1 MINGF
6 LNDYYKGA
14 IIKFDDNFNIAWLND
29 QLFNNGSAA
38 TVNELP
44 DGNIVTSGQSETEND
59 PYGQMNL
66 IKLSGTNGSIL
77 WRRTYGGSW
86 NDYAYDLA
94 LAPDG
99 GFIVAGRQDTII
111 PGAPIGHASA
121 WLLKLNC
128 MGLLT
133 QPAAAFSYEPQGA
146 NEIQFTNLSLYAY
159 PDSTDGGYYIWDFG
173 DGSPPYLCG
182 QGYAPCTGSTLT
194 HQYPAPGTYT
204 ATLTAIVC
212 TDTSTVQA
220 LIDTESGGGTVG
232 IPEITPPFA
241 CEGTCP
247 DCSGGQ
253 GGEEILVYPNPAQNT
268 LTFALNNAL
277 KSPSGLVPST
287 RRDLGVSLY
296 SLTGQLVLQ
305 TTLVSTGSTT
315 AGSAS
320 KTISVAH
327 LPAGVYVCRWQSG
340 ASGASGYIKVAVV
353 H

>member
-1 MINGF
+1 
-6 LNDYYKGA
+6 
-14 IIKFDDNFNIAWLND
+14 
-29 QLFNNGSAA
+29 
-38 TVNELP
+38 
-44 DGNIVTSGQSETEND
+44 
-59 PYGQMNL
+59 
-66 IKLSGTNGSIL
+66 
-77 WRRTYGGSW
+77 
-86 NDYAYDLA
+86 
-94 LAPDG
+94 
-99 GFIVAGRQDTII
+99 
-111 PGAPIGHASA
+111 
-121 WLLKLNC
+121 
-128 MGLLT
+128 
-133 QPAAAFSYEPQGA
+133 
-146 NEIQFTNLSLYAY
+146 
-159 PDSTDGGYYIWDFG
+159 
-173 DGSPPYLCG
+173 
-182 QGYAPCTGSTLT
+182 CTGSTLT

-220 LIDTESGGGTVG
+220 LIDTESTGGTVG

-305 TTLVSTGSTT
+305 TQIP
-315 AGSAS
+315 AGEAN

-340 ASGASGYIKVAVV
+340 ASGASGYIKVVIV